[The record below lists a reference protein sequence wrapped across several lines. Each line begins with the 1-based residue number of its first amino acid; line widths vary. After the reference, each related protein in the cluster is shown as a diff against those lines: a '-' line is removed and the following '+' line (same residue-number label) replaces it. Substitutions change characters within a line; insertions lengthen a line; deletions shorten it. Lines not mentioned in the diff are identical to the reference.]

1 MLRVVGDV
9 HGKIKEYKKVI
20 QGAKASVQ
28 VGDMGFDYSKL
39 TDPYK
44 HKFVGGN
51 HDNYDEY
58 YQCKSALGDYGEA
71 ELNEVRF
78 FFVRGSWSID
88 SLHRV
93 YNFQLTNHKT
103 WWYEEELCQ
112 DSLMAAIDMYEDH
125 KPDFVITHD
134 CPSSIKETV
143 KPRSNNILKRFGWP
157 ENISCRTQ
165 QALSVM
171 FKLHQPKLWI
181 FGHWHVKRDFMFN
194 GTRFICL
201 PELAFVNVDKNLEVY
216 P

>member
-1 MLRVVGDV
+1 MIRVVGDV

-28 VGDMGFDYSKL
+28 VGDLGFDYSKL
-39 TDPYK
+39 TDPDM

-71 ELNEVRF
+71 ELNEVKF
-78 FFVRGSWSID
+78 FFIRGSFSID
-88 SLHRV
+88 CLQRV
-93 YNFQLTNHKT
+93 QNYALTQQKT
-103 WWYEEELCQ
+103 WWYEEELSIEQ
-112 DSLMAAIDMYEDH
+112 LINAIDLYTEL

-134 CPSSIKETV
+134 CPSSV
-143 KPRSNNILKRFGWP
+143 KDNISRGPQVLKKFGWP
-157 ENISCRTQ
+157 GEMTCRTQ

-171 FKLHQPKLWI
+171 FQEHQPKLWI
-181 FGHWHVKRDFMFN
+181 FGHWHHKKEFRVN
-194 GTRFICL
+194 NTRFICL
-201 PELAFVNVDKNLEVY
+201 PELGFVNVDKDLKVY